1 MSDYD
6 MIISAAGDRPNDCMS
21 LAELI
26 DAVALL
32 HRDASDDGAA
42 VIATVTTDGFLH
54 SIGVRLIITTP
65 SPIPTGKD
73 F

>member
-42 VIATVTTDGFLH
+42 VIATVTTD
-54 SIGVRLIITTP
+54 RLIITTP
-65 SPIPTGKD
+65 TPIPTGKD